1 MSGVKGRSGRK
12 PNFPK
17 LKQAELQDLSKYV
30 LLNALQSNDVSTQD
44 KIRIALVLY
53 PHYIPAKQDI
63 TLKAGIPDEDRLLLA
78 RYGVP
83 IDRARIEHSTEQ
95 ASMDEGLN
103 SSPSSS
109 SVTSSSVT
117 SSSVIDCGGGVG
129 GDIQG
134 VPESP
139 TGA

>member
-30 LLNALQSNDVSTQD
+30 LLNALQSQDVTMQD

-63 TLKAGIPDEDRLLLA
+63 TLKAGIPEADRLLLEQ
-78 RYGVP
+78 YGVG
-83 IDRARIEHSTEQ
+83 TQ
-95 ASMDEGLN
+95 ALP
-103 SSPSSS
+103 SPA
-109 SVTSSSVT
+109 
-117 SSSVIDCGGGVG
+117 
-129 GDIQG
+129 GDDVVNNG
-134 VPESP
+134 TASEE
-139 TGA
+139 